1 MSKTVGKQFEQ
12 DLSASIPEGVY
23 YQRLKDPAQSFGGG
37 NGRTRFSPKN
47 PYDCFMYVYPNLYT
61 LELKSLVKAATFWR
75 QSYAKSQAK
84 TAYSIKRHQVE
95 GLLEA
100 SKHEGVI
107 AGFIFNFRDTNHTY
121 FAEIG
126 KFVNLTNHMNKMSVN
141 EMDILSIGI
150 LIPQRQL
157 RVNWRY
163 DIQSLID
170 KVGGAKGR

>member
-1 MSKTVGKQFEQ
+1 M
-12 DLSASIPEGVY
+12 
-23 YQRLKDPAQSFGGG
+23 
-37 NGRTRFSPKN
+37 
-47 PYDCFMYVYPNLYT
+47 
-61 LELKSLVKAATFWR
+61 
-75 QSYAKSQAK
+75 
-84 TAYSIKRHQVE
+84 E

-107 AGFIFNFRDTNHTY
+107 AGFVFNFRDTNSTY

-126 KFVNLTNHMNKMSVN
+126 KFVNLTNHMNKKSVN
-141 EMDILSIGI
+141 QMDILSIGI